1 MKLHFVFSLALFLT
15 CCHGFTGNLGFEGLM
30 RRPPMSNPVKNS
42 LESTGE
48 GFEKPRVVEIGQ
60 TSWYQQVLRL
70 YNKFLKNLKNEK
82 DLIPLLKDK
91 LRF

>member
-15 CCHGFTGNLGFEGLM
+15 CCHGFVGNIGFQGMM
-30 RRPPMSNPVKNS
+30 RRPSLPNRVKNS
-42 LESTGE
+42 FGSTRE
-48 GFEKPRVVEIGQ
+48 RFEKPGVDEIKQ

-70 YNKFLKNLKNEK
+70 YNKFLKNVKNEK

>member
-1 MKLHFVFSLALFLT
+1 MTQHLEKVLLKKSKFAKLRLPTHCA
-15 CCHGFTGNLGFEGLM
+15 
-30 RRPPMSNPVKNS
+30 PMSNPVKNS

-48 GFEKPRVVEIGQ
+48 EFEKPRVVEIGQ

-70 YNKFLKNLKNEK
+70 YNKFLKNVKNEK